1 MPEMPEL
8 KITML
13 GPSGVGKTSIL
24 TVMYDQF
31 ATTIGATN
39 LTLDPDIETVGI
51 LQNCLGDLQS
61 LVKKGNFQAKGGT
74 RGTEEP
80 GTFKFDIG
88 KPGYDPAFKI
98 CFQDYPGGWIESQA
112 SDREKKSVLA
122 FIRESDAVVI
132 TIDAPALMEPYQ
144 PYAQDNWP
152 GRWHQEINNPLTI
165 TTLLKNAYRGL
176 KQPRLVILA
185 PVKCEKYIKEG
196 NSAALLN
203 RVKQGYETLLNF
215 LKAEAELQNV
225 AVVVTPVQTV
235 GTVFFSHVEVK
246 DGKPFFWFHQTNN
259 PKYNPIDSEQPLR
272 YILRFLLKKYTE
284 RKGLRSW
291 LGKLFGQDEPF
302 KQAVAEIAK
311 GCKNGDGFAVLQGQN
326 LLNR

>member
-1 MPEMPEL
+1 VQQDRERQAKERL
-8 KITML
+8 ETML
-13 GPSGVGKTSIL
+13 IEGLESGP
-24 TVMYDQF
+24 
-31 ATTIGATN
+31 A
-39 LTLDPDIETVGI
+39 
-51 LQNCLGDLQS
+51 
-61 LVKKGNFQAKGGT
+61 
-74 RGTEEP
+74 EP
-80 GTFKFDIG
+80 MT
-88 KPGYDPAFKI
+88 
-98 CFQDYPGGWIESQA
+98 
-112 SDREKKSVLA
+112 
-122 FIRESDAVVI
+122 
-132 TIDAPALMEPYQ
+132 
-144 PYAQDNWP
+144 AQDW
-152 GRWHQEINNPLTI
+152 
-165 TTLLKNAYRGL
+165 
-176 KQPRLVILA
+176 
-185 PVKCEKYIKEG
+185 EKIRMAVRERTR
-196 NSAALLN
+196 LN

-215 LKAEAELQNV
+215 LKAEALLQNV

-235 GTVFFSHVEVK
+235 GTVVFSHVEVK